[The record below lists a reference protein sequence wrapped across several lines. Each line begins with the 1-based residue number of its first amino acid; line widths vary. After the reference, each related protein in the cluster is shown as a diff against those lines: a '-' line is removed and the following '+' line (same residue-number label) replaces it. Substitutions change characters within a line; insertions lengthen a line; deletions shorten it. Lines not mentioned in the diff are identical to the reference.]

1 MARSKPSR
9 KKSPPLLAAVPA
21 SGADDSA
28 RVRIAEGLLEGLSAD
43 EVVAKMVLGGMP
55 GATARYEVDRA
66 LKSPYYKAAAQVRG
80 RIAKRDWT
88 LGIYAKHAE
97 MADDRVVPVVD
108 RIAPERFFRDFY
120 CANRPVILT
129 GLVDDWPART
139 KWSIDWIEGQLGDRE
154 IGVQWDREANDNY
167 ESQSPDHKRRM
178 RLADVIARMRAGAS
192 NDFYITA
199 NNSDLNKT
207 VLAPLWDDIGAIPG
221 ILEKKEE
228 RDGFFW
234 MGPKGTITPFHH
246 DLTNNLLMQCVGR
259 KKVKL
264 VAPYYT
270 PLMKN
275 RLHCYSQWRGDE
287 LPEGPAGEGRPAVI
301 ECTIGPGDVLFLP
314 VGWWHHVEGLDIT
327 IGMSFINFVWP
338 NDFYSDYRSYDAV

>member
-1 MARSKPSR
+1 MARSKPNR

-21 SGADDSA
+21 GGADDTT
-28 RVRIAEGLLEGLSAD
+28 RVRIAEALLDGLTAEQ
-43 EVVAKMVLGGMP
+43 VVAKMVLGGMP
-55 GATARYEVDRA
+55 GAAARYEVERA
-66 LKSPYYKAAAQVRG
+66 QKSPYLKAASQLKG

-88 LGIYAKHAE
+88 LSIYAKHAA
-97 MADDRVVPVVD
+97 MAGGVDVPVVD
-108 RIAPERFFRDFY
+108 RIAPDRFFRDFY

-129 GLVDDWPART
+129 GLTDDWPALS
-139 KWSIDWIEGQLGDRE
+139 KWSLDWIEATLGSRDVS
-154 IGVQWDREANDNY
+154 VQWDREANDNY
-167 ESQSPDHKRRM
+167 ESQSPDHRRTM

-199 NNSDLNKT
+199 NNSDLNKQA
-207 VLAPLWDDIGAIPG
+207 LAPLWDDVGALPG
-221 ILEKKEE
+221 ILAKKEE

-246 DLTNNLLMQCVGR
+246 DLTNNLLLQIAGR
-259 KKVKL
+259 KRVKL
-264 VAPYYT
+264 VPPYLT
-270 PLMKN
+270 PRMRN
-275 RLHCYSQWRGDE
+275 RLHCYSEWSGDD
-287 LPEGPAGEGRPAVI
+287 LPQGPGDGERPAVV
-301 ECTIGPGDVLFLP
+301 ECEIGPGDILFLP